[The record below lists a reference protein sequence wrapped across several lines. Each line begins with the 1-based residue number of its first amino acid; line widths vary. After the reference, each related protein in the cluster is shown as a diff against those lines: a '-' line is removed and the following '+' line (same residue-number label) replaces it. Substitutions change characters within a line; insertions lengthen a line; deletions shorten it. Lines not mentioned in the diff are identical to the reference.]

1 MTPEETLE
9 YTKRLK
15 RNMRYLQSHAV
26 YVGLPREKVGDKVYE
41 KGKAS
46 TKADEKIITVLK
58 VGYWHEFGRGHNP
71 KRSFLRVP
79 FRIKR
84 ADLNRAIAK
93 QIELMQNGLDPV
105 KGMGRIG
112 AIARNISVGA
122 FTSKG
127 YGTWTKLSERT
138 TAIKGSTQILIR
150 DGILRGSIT
159 WVIR

>member
-15 RNMRYLQSHAV
+15 RNMQALAKRAV
-26 YVGLPREKVGDKVYE
+26 YVGLPREKVGDKVYTD
-41 KGKAS
+41 GA
-46 TKADEKIITVLK
+46 TVLE
-58 VGYWHEFGRGHNP
+58 VGAGHEFGLDNNP
-71 KRSFLRVP
+71 ERSFLRGP

-93 QIELMQNGLDPV
+93 QTELIQNGLDPV
-105 KGMGRIG
+105 EGLGRIG
-112 AIARNISVGA
+112 AIARNVSVGA

-127 YGTWTKLSERT
+127 YGAWPELSQRT
-138 TAIKGSTQILIR
+138 IAAKGSSQILI
-150 DGILRGSIT
+150 DTALLRVSIT